1 MRRPYCLRE
10 ALNSRQIPS
19 RHTLGAE
26 RPLKGSQMKK
36 LVFAAGIAAML
47 VSTVFAQ
54 QTPPAA
60 STSQTAAQQPEI
72 TPPAHPLTLE
82 QTRELFNIAGTQ
94 TMLRAL
100 AHQALA
106 VQRANAP
113 EFIPASIWAELEDGL
128 VKIDFPTL
136 LYPTYSKYLSEQD
149 AAKAIEFYKTPEGQ
163 HLIQVMPAVMKDA
176 GKIGQEQGTRIAQE
190 VFSRHQQ
197 EILDAKAKY
206 DAQRK
211 KEMDEMTNPAPP
223 SESSK
228 PAAH

>member
-1 MRRPYCLRE
+1 MGR
-10 ALNSRQIPS
+10 A
-19 RHTLGAE
+19 T
-26 RPLKGSQMKK
+26 LKGFQMKK
-36 LVFAAGIAAML
+36 LIFAAGVAAML

-60 STSQTAAQQPEI
+60 AISQSAVQSETA
-72 TPPAHPLTLE
+72 PPAHPLTLE

-100 AHQALA
+100 AHQALTM
-106 VQRANAP
+106 QRANA
-113 EFIPASIWAELEDGL
+113 EFIPASIWTELEDGL

-149 AAKAIEFYKTPEGQ
+149 AARAIEFYKTPEGQ
-163 HLIQVMPAVMKDA
+163 HLIQVMPVVMKDA
-176 GKIGQEQGTRIAQE
+176 GKIGQEQGVRIAQE

-211 KEMDEMTNPAPP
+211 KDLDEMTNPAPP
-223 SESSK
+223 AGNSK
-228 PAAH
+228 PAPR